1 MQTQIMRRAPLSTSL
16 PRLIIVLMTFI
27 LLVWAPRLYAHAS
40 LIASTPNS
48 SAVLQDAPHN
58 VTLSF
63 NESIS
68 PLVMKLIRPD
78 GSTEDLK
85 EPLTQNNALELALP
99 ALDEHGTYGVSW
111 RVISADGHPVGGTL
125 TFSLG
130 MPSAQTVDKRSGDPL
145 RNSVIWLARLLGY
158 LGLFTGIAW
167 TVYRSQI
174 PSTGTLPAPASRFVL
189 SALALGAGAV
199 LLNLGLVGVDALDL
213 PLSALFNSIVWKT
226 AATTS
231 MGLAA
236 VLAWLAVLCAALSWK
251 MTHRLSYTLLAILA
265 LFLLGGSL
273 AASGHASTAEPVWL
287 ARPSVWLHI
296 IALTLWIGALLPL
309 AFALKRGQESQLL
322 AWFSRLIP
330 TALVLLLGSGATLI
344 YVQFDQV
351 SSLWQSAYGQVLSV
365 KLLLVTLL
373 LGLGAYN
380 RYRLS
385 RAVLNQQSEARSR
398 MLRIVKMEYLLVVL
412 ILAVLALWRFTP
424 PPRALAQVPTPS
436 ISAHI
441 HTDAGMADLVYTPA
455 SPPQAA
461 TLKLS
466 LFEPDFSPLKAQEVE
481 VIFTNPQAGV
491 ESITFPA
498 HPQSP
503 HQWEINPIELPHL
516 ASWDIRIQVLISDF
530 ERIRLDTTLELQT
543 PTP

>member
-1 MQTQIMRRAPLSTSL
+1 MHTQIMRRAFVYTGL
-16 PRLIIVLMTFI
+16 PRLIILLMAFTV
-27 LLVWAPRLYAHAS
+27 LVWTPRLYAHAS

-48 SAVLQDAPHN
+48 GAVLQDAPHT

-68 PLVMKLIRPD
+68 PLVLKLVRPD

-85 EPLTQNNALELALP
+85 EPLIQNNALELALP
-99 ALDEHGTYGVSW
+99 ALDAHGTYGVSW
-111 RVISADGHPVGGTL
+111 RVISADGHPVGSTL
-125 TFSLG
+125 TFSVG
-130 MPSAQTVDKRSGDPL
+130 MPSTQTVDRRSGDPL

-158 LGLFTGIAW
+158 LGLFTGIGW
-167 TVYRSQI
+167 SIYRSQI
-174 PSTGTLPAPASRFVL
+174 PSTDQLPAPAGRFVL

-213 PLSALFNSIVWKT
+213 PLSALFSSIVWKT

-236 VLAWLAVLCAALSWK
+236 VLAWLAVLCATLSWQVA
-251 MTHRLSYTLLAILA
+251 HRVGQTLLATLA
-265 LFLLGGSL
+265 LFLLASSL

-287 ARPSVWLHI
+287 ARPSVWFHVV
-296 IALTLWIGALLPL
+296 ALTLWIGALLPL
-309 AFALKRGQESQLL
+309 AFTLKRGQEPQLL
-322 AWFSRLIP
+322 ARFSRLIP
-330 TALVLLLGSGATLI
+330 AALVLLLGSGAALI

-365 KLLLVTLL
+365 KLLLVVLL

-380 RYRLS
+380 RHRLS
-385 RAVLNQQSEARSR
+385 QAVLNQQANARSR
-398 MLRIVKMEYLLVVL
+398 MLRVVKVEYLLVVL

-424 PPRALAQVPTPS
+424 PPRALAHVSTPS

-455 SPPQAA
+455 SPPQTA
-461 TLKLS
+461 TLTLS

-491 ESITFPA
+491 ESITFAA
-498 HPQSP
+498 HPHSP
-503 HQWEINPIELPHL
+503 NQWEINPLELPHL
-516 ASWDIRIQVLISDF
+516 ASWDIRIQVLVSDF
-530 ERIRLDTTLELQT
+530 KRIRLDTTLELKT